1 MEVSK
6 TWSQLKLL
14 SKLWWPIFF
23 ALNEWGSILAL
34 EVEELG
40 VKEEEEESKAGGELK
55 KDKDDN
61 VKGEENED
69 DKLNEEVTLDFNKNE
84 FKG

>member
-1 MEVSK
+1 
-6 TWSQLKLL
+6 
-14 SKLWWPIFF
+14 
-23 ALNEWGSILAL
+23 
-34 EVEELG
+34 
-40 VKEEEEESKAGGELK
+40 LK